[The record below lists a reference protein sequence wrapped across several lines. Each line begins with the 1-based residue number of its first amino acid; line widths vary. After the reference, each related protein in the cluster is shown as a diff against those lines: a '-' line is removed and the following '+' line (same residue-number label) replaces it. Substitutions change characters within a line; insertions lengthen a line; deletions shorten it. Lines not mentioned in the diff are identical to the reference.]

1 MSELKYIQNEIK
13 KNREERRNKEREES
27 LEWPDML
34 DPLGLNYPRY
44 LKHTQFDIRDTVLIN
59 RDYLTML
66 ESFIL
71 NQKEEVELPMSSS
84 FTPILCDIAN
94 AKVKYNYDTP
104 EIDDIIISDR
114 TTTILW
120 KDNTKSV
127 VKCQKGDK
135 LDKEKGVMLCYMNK
149 ILNKDYYRKLLK
161 LVKRGEDRY
170 KEQQEKKKKKL
181 EKKKNK
187 KLLTNK

>member
-13 KNREERRNKEREES
+13 ENREERLNKERKES
-27 LEWPDML
+27 LEWPDSL
-34 DPLGLNYPRY
+34 DPFVSYSRY
-44 LKHTQFDIRDTVLIN
+44 LKHVQFDSRDTTLIN
-59 RDYLTML
+59 KDYITML

-71 NQKEEVELPMSSS
+71 NQTEEMLSTVR
-84 FTPILCDIAN
+84 PIN
-94 AKVKYNYDTP
+94 VTRFEYYSTNTP

-170 KEQQEKKKKKL
+170 KEQQEKKKKRL

>member
-13 KNREERRNKEREES
+13 ENIEERLNKERKES
-27 LEWPDML
+27 LAWPDSL
-34 DPLGLNYPRY
+34 DPFVLNTRY
-44 LKHTQFDIRDTVLIN
+44 LKHAQFDSRDTTLIN
-59 RDYLTML
+59 KDYLTML

-71 NQKEEVELPMSSS
+71 NQKEVELPMPSS
-84 FTPILCDIAN
+84 FTPIN
-94 AKVKYNYDTP
+94 VTRFEYYNTHTP

>member
-13 KNREERRNKEREES
+13 EKREERLNKERKES
-27 LEWPDML
+27 LAWPDSL
-34 DPLGLNYPRY
+34 DPFVFNSRY
-44 LKHTQFDIRDTVLIN
+44 LKHAQFDSRDTTLIN
-59 RDYLTML
+59 KNYLDML

-71 NQKEEVELPMSSS
+71 HQKEVVELPMPSS
-84 FTPILCDIAN
+84 FSPISFG
-94 AKVKYNYDTP
+94 AKIEYRYDYDTP

>member
-13 KNREERRNKEREES
+13 ENIEERLNKEQKER
-27 LEWPDML
+27 LEWPDSF
-34 DPLGLNYPRY
+34 DPVVLNLRY
-44 LKHTQFDIRDTVLIN
+44 LKHAQFDSRDTTLISK
-59 RDYLTML
+59 DYLCML

-71 NQKEEVELPMSSS
+71 NQKEVELPMPSS
-84 FTPILCDIAN
+84 FTPISLGIAN
-94 AKVKYNYDTP
+94 AKVEYHYDYDTP

-149 ILNKDYYRKLLK
+149 ILKKDYYRKLLK